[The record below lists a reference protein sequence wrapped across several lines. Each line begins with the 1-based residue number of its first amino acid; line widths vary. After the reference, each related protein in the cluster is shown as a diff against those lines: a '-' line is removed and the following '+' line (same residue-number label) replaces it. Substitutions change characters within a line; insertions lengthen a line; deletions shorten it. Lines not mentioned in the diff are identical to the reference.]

1 VEVYKARIME
11 KPQCRNLADA
21 VKLSI
26 EVAAGSISR

>member
-1 VEVYKARIME
+1 VEVDKARIIE
-11 KPQCRNLADA
+11 KLQCRDLADA